1 MGNQKCDS
9 AGKSQGESSPNTS
22 HTMTA
27 KNSGTFA
34 NGDPFLT
41 KLQEIDCDLR
51 KFEKLPR
58 EIPGSEALNGAVS

>member
-1 MGNQKCDS
+1 MILDDSFQKEFKGVIMGNQKRDS

-22 HTMTA
+22 HTMTP

-41 KLQEIDCDLR
+41 KLQEIDCDQ
-51 KFEKLPR
+51 K
-58 EIPGSEALNGAVS
+58 V